1 MSAIVTQDSWHTG
14 VRETRKE
21 KRISQQAMAQATG
34 IRQPRISQIE
44 NGLVDPKLSEV
55 LSIAKVLGIAFAS
68 FPDGFTESVEYTIK
82 DCLVLEERK
91 NGPRT
96 IPEIILG
103 DRAYL

>member
-1 MSAIVTQDSWHTG
+1 MRALVTQDSWHTE
-14 VRETRKE
+14 VRKTRKE
-21 KRISQQAMAQATG
+21 KGISQQHMAKSTG

-55 LSIAKVLGIAFAS
+55 LSIAKVLGVALAAF
-68 FPDGFTESVEYTIK
+68 PVGFTESVEYTIK
-82 DCLVLEERK
+82 DCLVLEEQK